1 MMSDIK
7 PTHYK
12 IREVQDFLNVPEDR
26 LEVCLSEFAVFIGT
40 MRDLERTVNSLAEL
54 TGEDP
59 QMTEVTFEWI
69 DDGKK
74 ERTIKIHPII
84 KG

>member
-1 MMSDIK
+1 MSDIK
-7 PTHYK
+7 PRHYK

-26 LEVCLSEFAVFIGT
+26 LEVCLSEFSVFIGT

-59 QMTEVTFEWI
+59 QMTKATFEWI

-74 ERTIKIHPII
+74 ERTIEAHSRQSR
-84 KG
+84 

>member
-7 PTHYK
+7 PRHYK

-26 LEVCLSEFAVFIGT
+26 LEVCLGEFAVFIG
-40 MRDLERTVNSLAEL
+40 MLRNLERKVNSLAEL

-74 ERTIKIHPII
+74 ERTIKYTR
-84 KG
+84 